1 MFSMKQLKNKV
12 VVITGAGSGIG
23 KALAIQ
29 FAREGC
35 LVAIN
40 DIKSEYLQETVDIIQ
55 GIGGK
60 ASPHLADIA
69 CRESVK
75 KFSQEVIDQYGRA
88 DILINNAGVS
98 IARMNIQE
106 IDWEYWEYMM
116 NVNFWGTLNCIKTF
130 YPYLQSQPEAH
141 IVNISSIYSLSGV
154 RDRGAYCA
162 SKFAV
167 RGLTET
173 MIQEARGTSV
183 RISSVLPGGV
193 RSKIAHHS
201 KGFSDIRE
209 QKKIIEM
216 QERFSKTS
224 PEKAAQIILKGVNR
238 NKKRILIGWD
248 SRLMDFIIW
257 LFPKRSG
264 KIIDYAI
271 IKAEKRASQSVTLLM

>member
-1 MFSMKQLKNKV
+1 MKHLKNKV

-35 LVAIN
+35 SVAIN
-40 DIKSEYLQETVDIIQ
+40 DINGQYLQETVDLVHA
-55 GIGGK
+55 IGGK

-75 KFSQEVIDQYGRA
+75 KFSQEVIDQYGRV
-88 DILINNAGVS
+88 DLLINNAGVS

-106 IDWEYWEYMM
+106 ISWEYWEYMM
-116 NVNFWGTLNCIKTF
+116 NVNFWGTLNCTKIF
-130 YPYLQSQPEAH
+130 YPHLQNQPEAH

-154 RDRGAYCA
+154 RDRGPYCA

-173 MIQEARGTSV
+173 MIQEARGTNV
-183 RISSVLPGGV
+183 RITSVLPGGV
-193 RSKIAHHS
+193 SSKIAFHS
-201 KGFSDIRE
+201 KGYKDTRE

-224 PEKAAQIILKGVNR
+224 PEKAAQIIIRGIKK

-248 SRLMDFIIW
+248 SRLMDFVIW
-257 LFPKRSG
+257 LFPKQSG
-264 KIIDYAI
+264 KIIDYTI
-271 IKAEKRASQSVTLLM
+271 IKAEKKALRNFMLLM